1 MVSRLSGGLSQS
13 ISRPGWKATPKPP
26 LLTDFNAFTNISR
39 ALITDQALEIEQ
51 RTTKIMTQC
60 SRSLYPS
67 GADRAEVNKW
77 KETERQ
83 QISDIDGF
91 HRKQHRDK
99 IQRVT
104 GCASELGS
112 GKSSPGADI

>member
-1 MVSRLSGGLSQS
+1 MVSKLSGGLSWS
-13 ISRPGWKATPKPP
+13 ISRPGWKATPMG

-77 KETERQ
+77 RETER
-83 QISDIDGF
+83 
-91 HRKQHRDK
+91 
-99 IQRVT
+99 
-104 GCASELGS
+104 
-112 GKSSPGADI
+112 